1 MLMNVL
7 LFAVYVQ
14 FRFFIPTLCLDSFNG
29 CESNLYVGVHAEPKE
44 LDPHVQY
51 ESLVRLKGSRF
62 LDGKGGERYVG
73 TRVLTD
79 VKKAEAMKLHEK
91 FERLRAEAEKYRE

>member
-1 MLMNVL
+1 M
-7 LFAVYVQ
+7 
-14 FRFFIPTLCLDSFNG
+14 
-29 CESNLYVGVHAEPKE
+29 
-44 LDPHVQY
+44 QY